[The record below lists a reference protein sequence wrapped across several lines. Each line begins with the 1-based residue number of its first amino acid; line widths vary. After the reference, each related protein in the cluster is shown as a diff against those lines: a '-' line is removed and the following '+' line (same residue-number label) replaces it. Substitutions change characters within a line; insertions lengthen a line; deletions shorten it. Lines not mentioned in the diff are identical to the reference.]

1 MTTNDRTNDR
11 TRIEIAFEG
20 SQVLTVYLPAST
32 ADDLDRALAGAHES
46 LSFEAE
52 DGRYTVAVAK
62 IVYVKRFA
70 RESRVGFGAVA

>member
-1 MTTNDRTNDR
+1 MATNERVR
-11 TRIEIAFEG
+11 LEIAFEG
-20 SQVLTVYLPAST
+20 TQVLNVYIPVST
-32 ADDLDRALAGAHES
+32 ADDIDRALAGAHES

-70 RESRVGFGAVA
+70 RESRVGFGADG